1 MWRRGMKSR
10 SSVEGRSSTVERE
23 RHQTVE
29 QSQSGGV
36 SGLNR
41 VCAGV
46 KGEGGECVCEGGG
59 GEGGRGDE
67 KRKGV
72 EISGCTKRKSV
83 TRTTLGMFPW
93 QLEVDH
99 SPDTNTVCRKEGV

>member
-1 MWRRGMKSR
+1 M
-10 SSVEGRSSTVERE
+10 ERE
-23 RHQTVE
+23 IHQTVA

-46 KGEGGECVCEGGG
+46 KGEGGECVWGCVCVCV
-59 GEGGRGDE
+59 RGDE

-72 EISGCTKRKSV
+72 ESVDVQRRKSV
-83 TRTTLGMFPW
+83 RRRRRCWSGRPSVEM
-93 QLEVDH
+93 E
-99 SPDTNTVCRKEGV
+99 EGGGKVAGDSECISGGRVHV

>member
-1 MWRRGMKSR
+1 M
-10 SSVEGRSSTVERE
+10 ERE
-23 RHQTVE
+23 THQTVE

-46 KGEGGECVCEGGG
+46 KGEGGECVCVRGGD
-59 GEGGRGDE
+59 GGRGDE

-72 EISGCTKRKSV
+72 ESVDVQRRKSI
-83 TRTTLGMFPW
+83 R
-93 QLEVDH
+93 
-99 SPDTNTVCRKEGV
+99 RR

>member
-1 MWRRGMKSR
+1 M
-10 SSVEGRSSTVERE
+10 ERE
-23 RHQTVE
+23 IHQTVE

-46 KGEGGECVCEGGG
+46 KGEGGECVCVCGG
-59 GEGGRGDE
+59 GDE

-72 EISGCTKRKSV
+72 ESVDVQRRKSL
-83 TRTTLGMFPW
+83 R
-93 QLEVDH
+93 
-99 SPDTNTVCRKEGV
+99 RRRR

>member
-1 MWRRGMKSR
+1 M
-10 SSVEGRSSTVERE
+10 ERE

-46 KGEGGECVCEGGG
+46 KGEGGECVCVCVGGG
-59 GEGGRGDE
+59 GVGEG
-67 KRKGV
+67 
-72 EISGCTKRKSV
+72 
-83 TRTTLGMFPW
+83 
-93 QLEVDH
+93 
-99 SPDTNTVCRKEGV
+99 

>member
-1 MWRRGMKSR
+1 M
-10 SSVEGRSSTVERE
+10 ERE
-23 RHQTVE
+23 THQTVE

-46 KGEGGECVCEGGG
+46 KGEGGECVCVRG
-59 GEGGRGDE
+59 GDE

-72 EISGCTKRKSV
+72 ESVDVQRRKSV
-83 TRTTLGMFPW
+83 R
-93 QLEVDH
+93 
-99 SPDTNTVCRKEGV
+99 RRRR